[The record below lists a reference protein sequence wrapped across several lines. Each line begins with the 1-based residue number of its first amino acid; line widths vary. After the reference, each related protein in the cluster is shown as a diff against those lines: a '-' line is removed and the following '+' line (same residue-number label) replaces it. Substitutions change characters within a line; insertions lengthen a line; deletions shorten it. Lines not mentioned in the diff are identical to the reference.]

1 MLSGFQTILLSWF
14 GAVRA
19 VGPLALPLDSPRFTT
34 VTTLSEFVKHFSKLF

>member
-19 VGPLALPLDSPRFTT
+19 FGSLALPLSSPRFTT
-34 VTTLSEFVKHFSKLF
+34 VTSRSEFVKHFPEIF